1 MVGNKNKEGIGK
13 PILFLCLRNE
23 VTQCPIGI
31 FDHLLLNI
39 SALWLEWYVIRQD
52 IGRVIACRKHTNEE
66 WLAFV
71 QRRNGL
77 NCFLVHQMVAHSE
90 GTLDLAVRIV
100 GLGDDF
106 LYSVGIKEARNVVK
120 LSIVCGKV
128 EGLVSAV
135 GKVVRQT
142 AHLWHASGLHAVP
155 VKECRVRKEG
165 RIYSVVGVNAGG
177 VSIFIAERQ
186 GKKFIKAWGEGALGI
201 EVSAMLCRHSLHD
214 NQNDICAF
222 GKLQKAVGGFHF
234 FDLFFPNLVCKGGR
248 DQVQTAVGLFG
259 SFFNAFEDDKG
270 GV

>member
-1 MVGNKNKEGIGK
+1 
-13 PILFLCLRNE
+13 
-23 VTQCPIGI
+23 
-31 FDHLLLNI
+31 
-39 SALWLEWYVIRQD
+39 
-52 IGRVIACRKHTNEE
+52 
-66 WLAFV
+66 
-71 QRRNGL
+71 
-77 NCFLVHQMVAHSE
+77 MVAHSE

-135 GKVVRQT
+135 GKVVWQT
-142 AHLWHASGLHAVP
+142 AHLWHTSGLHAVP

-214 NQNDICAF
+214 NHNDTNNGYAN
-222 GKLQKAVGGFHF
+222 LQVYKEFIRNHSEYGPEMFPMMERLKSEFENGWFVPSVNEAKYYM
-234 FDLFFPNLVCKGGR
+234 DLCNKRILYKGNNPK
-248 DQVQTAVGLFG
+248 F
-259 SFFNAFEDDKG
+259 KG
-270 GV
+270 NKHK